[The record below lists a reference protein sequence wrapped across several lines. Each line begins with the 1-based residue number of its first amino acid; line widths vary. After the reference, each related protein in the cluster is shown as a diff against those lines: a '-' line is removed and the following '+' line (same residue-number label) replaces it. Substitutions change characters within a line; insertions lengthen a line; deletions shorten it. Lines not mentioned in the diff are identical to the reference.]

1 MFDVLIKRAA
11 VIDGTGKKAKVAD
24 VGIKGDSIVAVGQ
37 IDSIEAGEI
46 FDAHGYILCPGFI
59 DSHSHSDF
67 NILAEPFGGSKI
79 RQGVTTEV
87 CGNCGLS
94 AAPLSGVYKKQRVK
108 TVKAL
113 GVDITWSDL
122 KQYRQVAEGKGF
134 PLNILPLIG
143 HGNLRGAVM
152 GYENRKAS
160 VSEINGMK
168 ALLEKELK
176 EGAWG
181 LSSGLIYPPGVYA
194 GQDELVNLNNIVKE
208 YNGVYTSHIRSEG
221 DYLIDAIN
229 EALAVAKESG
239 VSLQISHLKTMGE
252 KNWNKLPLVFK
263 KIEQALDEGM
273 DVTADRYPYIAG
285 STGLDAVLPVWAC
298 AGGADAEIERIRPG
312 LIREKIFSE
321 MLETV
326 SEKEIAETI
335 MIARVITEK
344 NRYLEGKFVGE
355 AAQLRGQKI
364 KEALFDLLV
373 EEGLDVDAIFFSMNE
388 SNLREILKKDYVM
401 PGSDASVWGT
411 SGLLAKGKP
420 HPRAFGTFPRFI
432 KKYAME
438 QKLFEIETAVKKMTV
453 FPAEKFGIADR
464 GRIRKGLKADI
475 VIFDLNKIADR
486 STYENPH
493 QYPDGI
499 VSVMVNGKWVVNK
512 NKLTGEKPGK
522 MLLKS

>member
-1 MFDVLIKRAA
+1 MFDVLIKGAA
-11 VIDGTGKKAKVAD
+11 VIDGTGQKAKVED
-24 VGIKGDSIVAVGQ
+24 VGIKGDSIVEVGQ

-46 FDAHGYILCPGFI
+46 FNGRGYFLCPGFI
-59 DSHSHSDF
+59 DVHSHSDF
-67 NILAEPFGGSKI
+67 NILAEPSGGSKI
-79 RQGVTTEV
+79 KQGVTTEV

-94 AAPLSGVYKKQRVK
+94 AAPLLGDYKKQREK
-108 TVKAL
+108 SVKAL
-113 GVDITWSDL
+113 GVDISWSDF
-122 KQYRQVAEGKGF
+122 KEYRQVLEEKGL
-134 PLNILPLIG
+134 PLNIISLVG

-160 VSEINGMK
+160 ASEINEMK
-168 ALLEKELK
+168 ILLEKEMK

-181 LSSGLIYPPGVYA
+181 LSSGLIYPPGVFA
-194 GQDELVNLNNIVKE
+194 GQDELVELNNIVKE
-208 YNGVYTSHIRSEG
+208 FNGIYTSHIRSEG
-221 DYLIDAIN
+221 DYLIDAID
-229 EALAVAKESG
+229 EVIAVAKETG

-252 KNWNKLPLVFK
+252 KNWNKLPLVFE

-273 DVTADRYPYIAG
+273 DVRADRYPYIAG
-285 STGLDAVLPVWAC
+285 STGLGAVLPAWAG

-321 MLETV
+321 MLEAV

-335 MIARVITEK
+335 MIARVITEE

-355 AAQLRGQKI
+355 AAQLRGQHVKD
-364 KEALFDLLV
+364 ALFDLLL

-388 SNLREILKKDYVM
+388 GNLREILKKDYVM

-411 SGLLAKGKP
+411 SGSLAKGKP

-438 QKLFEIETAVKKMTV
+438 EKLFELETAVKKMTA

-464 GRIRKGLKADI
+464 GRIRKGFKADI
-475 VIFDLNKIADR
+475 VIFDPHKIADR
-486 STYENPH
+486 ATYDDPH

-499 VSVMVNGKWVVNK
+499 LSVMVNGKWVVKEN
-512 NKLTGEKPGK
+512 NFTDEKPGK
-522 MLLKS
+522 VLLES